1 MFDINELAAMQV
13 GLASPEEIRSW
24 SHGEVTRPETIN
36 YRSQKPEPGGLF
48 CEKIFGPS
56 KDYECHCGKY
66 KKIRFQ
72 GITCEKCGVEVI
84 SKEWRRER
92 FGHIELS
99 TPCTHIWYLKGIPSR
114 MALILGIPAKQL
126 EEIVYFAA
134 HVVLRESD
142 PNVSTVLKKKDFLDE
157 ATARE
162 KFVACIESFKDS
174 IDTERWPGDVMKA
187 EELIEKISNR
197 NETFDFFTAAAF
209 ITKHT
214 GAEFGEGAA
223 AIKQLLHEVDLDEA
237 FEEVSNIV
245 RTSSG
250 QNRLKAAK
258 RLEVIQA
265 FRDSKQKPEW
275 MVLDVIPVIPPDLR
289 PMLQLDGG
297 RFAASDLNDL
307 YRRVI
312 SRNTRLKKLI
322 DMNAPYVILMNE
334 KRMLQEAVDA
344 LIDNGRRN
352 KPVTGPNGRPLKSLS
367 SGLKGKQGRFRQ
379 NLLGKRVDYSGR
391 SVIAVGPSLKMYQ
404 CGLPREMAIQLLRPF
419 IAALLIKKGLVN
431 AHKQADKIID
441 RYDSVVYD
449 IVEEIISQHPVLLNR
464 APTLHRLGIQAFQ
477 PVLVDGHAIRL
488 HPLVCPGF
496 NADFDGDQM
505 AVHVPLGKAAQ
516 EEALNLMLASNN
528 ILGPKDGKPIVI
540 PGQDMI
546 LGNYYLTQEESKA
559 DFLTRA
565 KTLRSI
571 TIYDEDEKRINEDKA
586 LKDEQF
592 AALEGKVFSHV
603 NEVIDAY
610 ESGLISLH
618 NRIAIRAERIH
629 KTFAPES
636 DPDNIKEYGLPFYC
650 RGKYLITTVGKLIFN
665 EIFPDD
671 FNYINAK
678 PGAGL
683 DEIKSWF
690 VPMGSNIPEIIAN
703 TPLRQPIK
711 KKDLGTIIDLV
722 FHKYDMNE
730 DGFVKRLQDISD
742 EFQAT
747 DKSNPVS
754 FLNRVSDLVE
764 KEMDV
769 SNENG
774 TLSTENKHNYILKK
788 ALASLNAVTEGLS
801 DALTAMESIKKL
813 LLEPYPSKTSAV
825 LDKIKDQGFKYSTL
839 SSVTVSLSDIT
850 PVSGKEELV
859 EAYREKVAHINHLAY
874 DKGFLSEDERH
885 EKVVELWQN
894 CTESV
899 RELIKKH
906 VSRPDQKQNPV
917 IIMLDSGSRGSID
930 NFNQLEGMKGLVAA
944 ARGSAHKDYVYEM
957 PIVSS
962 YRQGLSIAE
971 YFHNTHGSRK
981 GGADT
986 ALKTADSG
994 YLTRRLVDV
1003 AQDVVV
1009 REEDCHCDHGFK
1021 VREIKD
1027 TAKDI
1032 ILVKLEDRLVGRY
1045 AMHDVISPKTGEVLV
1060 KGNTLISEEDAKR
1073 IVKEGITEVEIRSLF
1088 TCQTKN
1094 GVCQHC
1100 YGLNMATG
1108 HLVELGEAV
1117 GIMAAQSIGEPG
1129 TQLTMRV
1136 FHTGGM
1142 ATTDITQGLPRVQEL
1157 VESRNPKGE
1166 AKISEIDGT
1175 VSEIIDKGDGRSEV
1189 KIVSL
1194 SKTTA
1199 EDDSPETKVYVTDY
1213 GSRLRV
1219 KKGDVIEAG
1228 GKITEG
1234 AINPKALLEV
1244 SSTEKVQVYMIKE
1257 IQKVYAA
1264 QGIGI
1269 SDKHLEVIIRQMLR
1283 KMLVI
1288 DGGDTP
1294 LLPGTKVDIERFT
1307 ACNQEA
1313 LLAGKRPAVATPL
1326 VLGITKAALETE
1338 SFLSAASF
1346 QETTRVLTDAA
1357 IKNKTDPLHGLKENV
1372 IAGKLIPAGNGLLD
1386 QANEAKRLEGFT
1398 VEGKMKQVKAQ
1409 YIEAHDRQEVD
1420 E

>member
-1 MFDINELAAMQV
+1 MFDINELAAMKV
-13 GLASPEEIRSW
+13 GLASPDTIRSW
-24 SHGEVTRPETIN
+24 SHGEVTKSETIN
-36 YRSQKPEPGGLF
+36 YRSQKPEMGGLF
-48 CEKIFGPS
+48 CEKIFGPA

-66 KKIRFQ
+66 KKIRYQ
-72 GITCEKCGVEVI
+72 GMVCEKCGVEVT

-92 FGHIELS
+92 FGHIELVS
-99 TPCTHIWYLKGIPSR
+99 PCSHIWYLKGIPSR
-114 MALILGIPAKQL
+114 MGLVLDMSPKQL
-126 EEIVYFAA
+126 EEIIYFAA
-134 HVVLRESD
+134 HVVLKAGD
-142 PNVSTVLKKKDFLDE
+142 AKVLKYKDFLDE
-157 ATARE
+157 KTARVE
-162 KFVACIESFKDS
+162 FVEEI
-174 IDTERWPGDVMKA
+174 KA
-187 EELIEKISNR
+187 ELASKMIPEGSADAAKAVELIEKIQNP
-197 NETFDFFTAAAF
+197 NETFDFFTASAF
-209 ITKHT
+209 ISKYTA
-214 GAEFGEGAA
+214 AEFGEGAA
-223 AIKQLLHEVDLDEA
+223 AIKTLLTEVNLDEEFA
-237 FEEVSNIV
+237 KISEEIHSF
-245 RTSSG
+245 SG
-250 QNRLKAAK
+250 QRRLKEAK

-265 FRDSKQKPEW
+265 FRDSHQRPEW
-275 MVLDVIPVIPPDLR
+275 MILDVIPVIPPDLR

-352 KPVTGPNGRPLKSLS
+352 KPVTGPSGRPLKSLS

-391 SVIAVGPSLKMYQ
+391 SVIAVGPSLRMYQ

-419 IAALLIKKGLVN
+419 IAAILIKRGYVN

-516 EEALNLMLASNN
+516 EEALDLMLASNN

-540 PGQDMI
+540 PSQDMI
-546 LGNYYLTQEESKA
+546 LGNYYLTEEETKE
-559 DFLTRA
+559 DFLLRA
-565 KTLRSI
+565 KKLRAVKI
-571 TIYDEDEKRINEDKA
+571 QDAAEKEANEKYA
-586 LKDEQF
+586 VLNEEF
-592 AALEGKVFSHV
+592 ASMEGKVFGSV
-603 NEVIDAY
+603 DEVKDAY
-610 ESGLISLH
+610 ESGVVSLH
-618 NRIAIRAERIH
+618 NRIAIPASKIH
-629 KTFAPES
+629 KKFAPAT
-636 DPDNIKEYGLPFYC
+636 DPDNIRDYGLPYEC
-650 RGKYLITTVGKLIFN
+650 RNRYLITTVGKIIFN

-671 FNYINAK
+671 FNYINDK
-678 PGAGL
+678 PGASL
-683 DEIKSWF
+683 EQIKSWF
-690 VPMGSNIPEIIAN
+690 APMGTDIPAWIAEQAPHN
-703 TPLRQPIK
+703 PIK
-711 KKDLGTIIDLV
+711 KKDLGKLIDLI

-730 DGFVKRLQDISD
+730 DSSIAAVQALSD
-742 EFQAT
+742 SYH
-747 DKSNPVS
+747 DS
-754 FLNRVSDLVE
+754 
-764 KEMDV
+764 
-769 SNENG
+769 
-774 TLSTENKHNYILKK
+774 ENKDAEATLKALHELIDKNLSEEDDSKLVNASKHHYILTR
-788 ALASLNAVTEGLS
+788 ADDILREHEEGAIS
-801 DALTAMESIKKL
+801 AEAAMEEVKQL

-825 LDKIKDQGFKYSTL
+825 LDKIKDQGFEYSTK
-839 SSVTVSLSDIT
+839 SSVTVAISDIK
-850 PVSGKEELV
+850 PVDGKEELV
-859 EAYREKVAHINHLAY
+859 EKYRQKVEHINFLANH
-874 DKGFLSEDERH
+874 KGLLSENERH
-885 EKVVELWQN
+885 ETVVKLWQE
-894 CTESV
+894 CTSKV
-899 RELIKKH
+899 RELVEAAIKKPEE
-906 VSRPDQKQNPV
+906 RQNPV
-917 IIMLDSGSRGSID
+917 IIMLDSGSRGSVD

-957 PIVSS
+957 PITSN
-962 YRQGLSIAE
+962 YRSGLTIAE

-1003 AQDVVV
+1003 AQDVIV

-1021 VREIKD
+1021 VREIVD
-1027 TAKDI
+1027 TARNVVI
-1032 ILVKLEDRLVGRY
+1032 VKLEDRLVGRF
-1045 AMHDVISPKTGEVLV
+1045 AMHDVLDPKTGEVLV
-1060 KGNTLISEEDAKR
+1060 KGNTLISSDEAKA
-1073 IVKEGITEVEIRSLF
+1073 IVKAGIKEVEIRSLF
-1088 TCQTKN
+1088 TCNTKN

-1157 VESRNPKGE
+1157 VEARNPKGE
-1166 AKISEIDGT
+1166 ALISEIDGT
-1175 VSEIIDKGDGRSEV
+1175 VEAIKDDGDGRYIVTIRSSSEKTAESDVPEV
-1189 KIVSL
+1189 KNY
-1194 SKTTA
+1194 TTGFG
-1199 EDDSPETKVYVTDY
+1199 V
-1213 GSRLRV
+1213 RLRV
-1219 KKGDVIEAG
+1219 KKGDHVEAG

-1234 AINPKALLEV
+1234 AINPKQLLEV
-1244 SSTEKVQVYMIKE
+1244 SSVEKVEIYMIKE

-1264 QGIGI
+1264 QGIDI

-1283 KMLVI
+1283 KMVII
-1288 DGGDTP
+1288 DGGDTT
-1294 LLPGTKVDIERFT
+1294 LLPGIRVDVDRFR
-1307 ACNQEA
+1307 EA
-1313 LLAGKRPAVATPL
+1313 NKKALVAGKRPAIGYPL

-1357 IKNKTDPLHGLKENV
+1357 IKAKTDPLHGLKENV
-1372 IAGKLIPAGNGLLD
+1372 ITGKLIPAGTGLLTEEEEND
-1386 QANEAKRLEGFT
+1386 RLSHFDVLEHMQ
-1398 VEGKMKQVKAQ
+1398 EVKAQ
-1409 YIEAHDRQEVD
+1409 YIEAHDRQEVLD
-1420 E
+1420 K